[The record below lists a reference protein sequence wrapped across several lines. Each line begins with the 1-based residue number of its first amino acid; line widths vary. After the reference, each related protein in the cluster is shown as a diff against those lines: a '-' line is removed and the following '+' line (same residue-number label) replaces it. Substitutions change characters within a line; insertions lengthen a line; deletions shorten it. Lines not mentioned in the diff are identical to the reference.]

1 MFTDDRLYHLLTAA
15 TTEEVAELTE
25 QARELAQQRFGT
37 GVFVR
42 GLIEVSNICKN
53 DCYYCGIR
61 CGNKHAE
68 RYRLSEEQILGAC
81 EHGYAIGFRTFVL
94 QGGEDPFFTDER
106 LVHLI
111 HNIRTSFPEAAITL
125 SLGERSAES
134 YRRLREAGAD
144 RYLLRHET
152 RNEAHY
158 ALLHPANM
166 NAAYRRE
173 CLQVLKATGFQ
184 TGTGMMVGTPY
195 QTARH
200 LIEDIRYMQELNPGM
215 IGIGPFVSASHTP
228 FATEKCTLLP
238 DYMAWTDAAAKGD
251 TPAVPSIEKR
261 VDTTILLV
269 SILRIL
275 FPKANI
281 PATTSLGTLNPEGRE
296 RAILAGA
303 NVVMPNLTPTD
314 VRSRYALYD
323 NKRCFG
329 TESADA
335 LQQLDARLRTIGYHV
350 EYGRGDYKE

>member
-1 MFTDDRLYHLLTAA
+1 MFTDERLYHLLTAA
-15 TTEEVAELTE
+15 TPEEVAELSL
-25 QARELAQQRFGT
+25 QARELSQQRFGT

-42 GLIEVSNICKN
+42 GLIEVSNVCKN
-53 DCYYCGIR
+53 DCFYCGIR
-61 CGNKHAE
+61 RANKHAV

-81 EHGYAIGFRTFVL
+81 ENGYRMGFRTFVL
-94 QGGEDPFFTDER
+94 QGGEDPFFTDDL

-111 HNIRTSFPEAAITL
+111 HDIRTSFPEAAITL
-125 SLGERSAES
+125 SLGERSVDS
-134 YRRLREAGAD
+134 YRRLRNVGAD

-152 RNEAHY
+152 RNDAHY
-158 ALLHPANM
+158 ARLHPAEM
-166 NAAYRRE
+166 SVTYRRE
-173 CLQVLKATGFQ
+173 CLRTLKSLGFQ
-184 TGTGMMVGTPY
+184 TGTGMMVGTPF

-200 LIEDIRYMQELNPGM
+200 LIEDIRYMQELNPEM

-228 FATEKCTLLP
+228 FATEQCAILP
-238 DYMAWTDAAAKGD
+238 DDVAWTDAVAEFEV
-251 TPAVPSIEKR
+251 PAVPSIEKR
-261 VDTTILLV
+261 VDTTVLLV
-269 SILRIL
+269 AILRIL

-335 LQQLDARLRTIGYHV
+335 LQQLDARLQTIGYHV
-350 EYGRGDYKE
+350 EPGRGDFRE